1 MNFGLEGY
9 RIGQVRLKR
18 YLTKEELSE
27 IIDISSIHNLGYAPK
42 GAYD

>member
-1 MNFGLEGY
+1 MNFSLEGY

-27 IIDISSIHNLGYAPK
+27 IIDISSISSSRLYHSSLGE
-42 GAYD
+42 